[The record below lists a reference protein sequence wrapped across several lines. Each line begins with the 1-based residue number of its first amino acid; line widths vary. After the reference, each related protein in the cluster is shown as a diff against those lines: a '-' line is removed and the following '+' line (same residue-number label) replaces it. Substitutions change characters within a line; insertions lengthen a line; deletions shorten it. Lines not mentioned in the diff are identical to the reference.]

1 MCVVSVERRLL
12 CCPRFHCTHL
22 PLPLLPPSPVVLRHL
37 HSSVTMG
44 NIPGMPEI
52 PTPEIKEIA
61 EQTMKTFTPIYVKSY
76 GIGLI
81 NKLKRQVLL
90 VCVERPCCVVWSGI

>member
-1 MCVVSVERRLL
+1 
-12 CCPRFHCTHL
+12 
-22 PLPLLPPSPVVLRHL
+22 
-37 HSSVTMG
+37 MG

-81 NKLKRQVLL
+81 NKLKRQVLR
-90 VCVERPCCVVWSGI
+90 VC

>member
-1 MCVVSVERRLL
+1 
-12 CCPRFHCTHL
+12 
-22 PLPLLPPSPVVLRHL
+22 
-37 HSSVTMG
+37 MG

-90 VCVERPCCVVWSGI
+90 VCVETVLCSVEWSVV

>member
-1 MCVVSVERRLL
+1 MLRR
-12 CCPRFHCTHL
+12 
-22 PLPLLPPSPVVLRHL
+22 L

-81 NKLKRQVLL
+81 NKLKRQVLR
-90 VCVERPCCVVWSGI
+90 VC